1 MEVWYAKGHLVNC
14 YCRWWYVGQTLY
26 GLDDEMIILSIISV
40 ASLSS
45 ALYYRYLWKAEKI
58 QKENMAKTLKA
69 MEWWGE

>member
-1 MEVWYAKGHLVNC
+1 
-14 YCRWWYVGQTLY
+14 VGQTLY
-26 GLDDEMIILSIISV
+26 GFNDEMIILSIISA